1 MIRTRPNTQTA
12 INVDN
17 TVDDHLRG
25 EFAGEEEYMTEAGR
39 SNRLRSDSSS
49 R

>member
-1 MIRTRPNTQTA
+1 MIRTRPNAQTA

-25 EFAGEEEYMTEAGR
+25 EFAGEEYMTDAGR

>member
-1 MIRTRPNTQTA
+1 MIRTRSSTQTV

-25 EFAGEEEYMTEAGR
+25 ECAGDEYMTEAGR

>member
-1 MIRTRPNTQTA
+1 MIGTRRNTQTA

-17 TVDDHLRG
+17 IVDDHLRG
-25 EFAGEEEYMTEAGR
+25 EFAGDEYMTEAGR

>member
-1 MIRTRPNTQTA
+1 MIRTRRNTQTT
-12 INVDN
+12 IIVDN

-25 EFAGEEEYMTEAGR
+25 EFAGELYMTEAGR